1 LKSIG
6 TQRFKILLT
15 IIPPK
20 PSKDGE
26 EAYTMLTEAGLPVSR
41 TCIRRYAAFQKAAL
55 AGVPVYEVK
64 DNKAL
69 TAWSDYQ
76 KAFKEMGL

>member
-1 LKSIG
+1 
-6 TQRFKILLT
+6 
-15 IIPPK
+15 
-20 PSKDGE
+20 
-26 EAYTMLTEAGLPVSR
+26 MLTEAGLPVSR